1 MSDNGKCNRPVIV
14 FDIGGV
20 LVGWDPKFLY
30 RKMFNGDEEK
40 VDFFLTEI
48 CPYSWNLEQ
57 DKGRSFEEAIAE
69 KITEFPEYEPQIR
82 AYHERWMETISDAF
96 PETVRLLA
104 DLRARDYMLCALT
117 NWGAEKYVLLRERFD
132 FLNWFEE
139 TVVSGEVGVLKPD
152 PAIYQILLERIQ
164 CEAEQCVFIDD
175 REANVVAASQL
186 GFDGILFT
194 SAENLEMELK
204 ERDLL

>member
-20 LVGWDPKFLY
+20 LVDWNPKFLY
-30 RKMFNGDEEK
+30 RKVFNGNEEK

-57 DKGRSFEEAIAE
+57 DKGRPFEEAVAE
-69 KITEFPEYEPQIR
+69 KTAEFPEYELQIR
-82 AYHERWMETISDAF
+82 AYDERWIETVGESY
-96 PETVRLLA
+96 PETVRILG
-104 DLRARDYMLCALT
+104 DLRDKDYLLCALT
-117 NWGAEKYVLLRERFD
+117 NWGAEKYALLRERYN

-139 TVVSGEVGVLKPD
+139 TVVSGDVGVLKPD

-164 CEAEQCVFIDD
+164 CEAQQCLFIDD
-175 REANVVAASQL
+175 REANVIAASQL
-186 GFDGILFT
+186 GFDVVHFT
-194 SAENLEMELK
+194 SADNLLMELK
-204 ERDLL
+204 ERKLL

>member
-20 LVGWDPKFLY
+20 LIDWNPKFLY
-30 RKMFNGDEEK
+30 RKVFNGDEEK

-57 DKGRSFEEAIAE
+57 DKGRSFEEAVTE
-69 KITEFPEYEPQIR
+69 KAAEFPEYESQIR
-82 AYHERWMETISDAF
+82 AYHERWMETVRDAY
-96 PETVRLLA
+96 PETVEVLSA
-104 DLRARDYMLCALT
+104 LRGKDYMLCALT
-117 NWGAEKYVLLRERFD
+117 NWGAEKYALMSERFD

-139 TVVSGEVGVLKPD
+139 TVVSGEEGVLKPD

-164 CEAEQCVFIDD
+164 CEAEQCIFIDD
-175 REANVVAASQL
+175 REANVVTASQL
-186 GFDGILFT
+186 GFDAIHFT
-194 SAENLEMELK
+194 SADNLVLELK
-204 ERDLL
+204 ERELL